1 MSYAGQKTR
10 TKRKSNESIEQKGKS
25 LIQVLEEQKEIERQH
40 DETMAEIK
48 VIQKRMAGR
57 LVKNAFFNEHSI
69 KVTSRADIEFHRL
82 LWSGKYTYI
91 QGYFVL
97 KPVAHIIIQ
106 SGITISKILE
116 TDELM
121 EAFSPYFMKRA
132 LHRIPHSPKIHYARP
147 PRRVVMIAAPAED
160 SFESSDLAELKAK
173 LKRHTKGYGDGPPDD
188 FKALYALYTR
198 PYSSEDL
205 EELTGITSRTFRR
218 IENENDARPNLR
230 TLVAVCIAV
239 HLSPSDSAMLI
250 NASGYRLRHTREERA
265 YQALLEWGYMYTV
278 PVCNE
283 ILINE
288 NIRPLSSLRKSS

>member
-1 MSYAGQKTR
+1 
-10 TKRKSNESIEQKGKS
+10 
-25 LIQVLEEQKEIERQH
+25 
-40 DETMAEIK
+40 MAEIK
-48 VIQKRMAGR
+48 VIRKRMVGR
-57 LVKNAFFNEHSI
+57 LVKNVFLTENSI
-69 KVTSRADIEFHRL
+69 AGTAREDIDFHKL

-132 LHRIPHSPKIHYARP
+132 LHTIPHSPNYPFAKPA
-147 PRRVVMIAAPAED
+147 RRVVMIAAPAED

-173 LKRHTKGYGDGPPDD
+173 LKRHTKGYGNGPPDD

-198 PYSSEDL
+198 NYSSEDL

-239 HLSPSDSAMLI
+239 HLSPSDSDMLI

-265 YQALLEWGYMYTV
+265 YQALLEWGYRYTV

-283 ILINE
+283 ILIE
-288 NIRPLSSLRKSS
+288 EHIKPLSSLRVSST